1 MVLRKVLRWSGTGW
15 YCPLNEEHK
24 GMYWI
29 PSKQG
34 DRIGGYYYCAS
45 QEHSFVYATREATK
59 NIWKESEID
68 ALRAEMEK
76 EAETPELGLD
86 TSEEVS

>member
-45 QEHSFVYATREATK
+45 QEHSFAGIIVARIVLALVLVGIAAYAVA
-59 NIWKESEID
+59 NQ
-68 ALRAEMEK
+68 
-76 EAETPELGLD
+76 
-86 TSEEVS
+86 

>member
-1 MVLRKVLRWSGTGW
+1 
-15 YCPLNEEHK
+15 
-24 GMYWI
+24 MYWI

-34 DRIGGYYYCAS
+34 DRVGGYYYCAS
-45 QEHSFVYATREATK
+45 QEHSFVYDVREATK

-76 EAETPELGLD
+76 ESETQESGVDISAILP
-86 TSEEVS
+86 

>member
-34 DRIGGYYYCAS
+34 DRVGGYYYCAS
-45 QEHSFVYATREATK
+45 QEHSFVYDVREATK

-76 EAETPELGLD
+76 ESETQESGVDISAILP
-86 TSEEVS
+86 